1 MKKFITDRNE
11 ELVLG
16 LINFEDS
23 KKNHHEMIAVF
34 IDYKGGQS
42 IWSKTKFKKPNQLGL
57 ANELL
62 FAATQKDYQN
72 NV

>member
-1 MKKFITDRNE
+1 
-11 ELVLG
+11 
-16 LINFEDS
+16 
-23 KKNHHEMIAVF
+23 MIAVF